1 MHLALLLALCAT
13 QTDAAPAPLRTEI
26 SMERRLLAT
35 GLALVPGAA
44 IPGLGH
50 RIEGDRV
57 AANRLLTIS
66 LVSVAAA
73 IAGGVTLSATE
84 GSGKLAPVYLPLLWL
99 GASGLG
105 ASWLSDVVGSA
116 RPDGWPR
123 AFAAEESLT
132 AALLYGPS
140 FGRLSDVHHL
150 GILRAAWEGQRG
162 LVDGWASLAPG
173 TRYQEIHL
181 RAGFKILSDKQKS
194 HLALVVEGMREL
206 GASSDAS
213 AHGAAAMIEVR
224 LDAGLISHS
233 MSGLTFL
240 ERVGGGFLLYSYERS
255 AANDVQSMLVLETG
269 VALCPIEGLE
279 LSVVYNMR
287 PDNRLGFV
295 TDHGGAF
302 QLEARYQ
309 VIDHLRVVAQG
320 HIGMGGDALVGVETS
335 W

>member
-1 MHLALLLALCAT
+1 
-13 QTDAAPAPLRTEI
+13 
-26 SMERRLLAT
+26 
-35 GLALVPGAA
+35 
-44 IPGLGH
+44 
-50 RIEGDRV
+50 
-57 AANRLLTIS
+57 
-66 LVSVAAA
+66 
-73 IAGGVTLSATE
+73 
-84 GSGKLAPVYLPLLWL
+84 
-99 GASGLG
+99 
-105 ASWLSDVVGSA
+105 
-116 RPDGWPR
+116 
-123 AFAAEESLT
+123 
-132 AALLYGPS
+132 
-140 FGRLSDVHHL
+140 
-150 GILRAAWEGQRG
+150 
-162 LVDGWASLAPG
+162 
-173 TRYQEIHL
+173 
-181 RAGFKILSDKQKS
+181 
-194 HLALVVEGMREL
+194 
-206 GASSDAS
+206 
-213 AHGAAAMIEVR
+213 MIEVR

-240 ERVGGGFLLYSYERS
+240 ERVGGGFLLYSYEHS